1 MMDYSF
7 IKLNDSLE
15 QAISV
20 GDFKNTQISYYT
32 SVQLS
37 PTESYLQKTNSPTG
51 IVFNLTYSVEV
62 IDECENVLAD
72 ITPNVF
78 INQYIDA
85 GGLPQCDIEYVN
97 LTVDFYG
104 RAVIIRFTN
113 TSTGTKWYTNPIK
126 ITNKEIEKTTRFD
139 YKNYEN
145 LEGFAYEV
153 SPLYQSIRINA
164 EYVKPLDESEVGE
177 YYQISTKN
185 TISTRLLE
193 KTAHSYS
200 SQGLDL
206 QTYYALK
213 KVFAHN
219 EIYADFIR
227 VTTNPTLKEDDRKG
241 RTNLIPATFKIYR
254 NDSDV
259 YTYDYQIFEGLNLV
273 SLYASPGGYYTTCSV
288 DPNLEMVFDIPITLG
303 TGTIQ
308 IYNTFSSTL
317 VVGYTEADMVVVGN
331 TLTIADVFGTDNDV
345 PANGN
350 YYILVSSGLV
360 SALGIE
366 YEGIS
371 SLLEWNFVFSLG
383 MYDGTDY
390 DNNEYLV
397 DCSETSIF
405 TTVFNDTFN

>member
-145 LEGFAYEV
+145 LEGFA
-153 SPLYQSIRINA
+153 SRFPLYIN
-164 EYVKPLDESEVGE
+164 
-177 YYQISTKN
+177 Q
-185 TISTRLLE
+185 
-193 KTAHSYS
+193 
-200 SQGLDL
+200 
-206 QTYYALK
+206 
-213 KVFAHN
+213 
-219 EIYADFIR
+219 
-227 VTTNPTLKEDDRKG
+227 
-241 RTNLIPATFKIYR
+241 
-254 NDSDV
+254 
-259 YTYDYQIFEGLNLV
+259 
-273 SLYASPGGYYTTCSV
+273 
-288 DPNLEMVFDIPITLG
+288 
-303 TGTIQ
+303 
-308 IYNTFSSTL
+308 
-317 VVGYTEADMVVVGN
+317 
-331 TLTIADVFGTDNDV
+331 
-345 PANGN
+345 
-350 YYILVSSGLV
+350 
-360 SALGIE
+360 
-366 YEGIS
+366 
-371 SLLEWNFVFSLG
+371 
-383 MYDGTDY
+383 
-390 DNNEYLV
+390 
-397 DCSETSIF
+397 
-405 TTVFNDTFN
+405 

>member
-1 MMDYSF
+1 MIDYSF

-15 QAISV
+15 KAISV

-37 PTESYLQKTNSPTG
+37 PTESYLQKTNSSTG
-51 IVFNLTYSVEV
+51 IVFNLTYAVEV

-72 ITPNVF
+72 ITNNVL

-113 TSTGTKWYTNPIK
+113 TSTSTKWYTNPIK

-254 NDSDV
+254 NDLDV
-259 YTYDYQIFEGLNLV
+259 YTYDYQIFEGFELV
-273 SLYASPGGYYTTCSV
+273 STYTQDDGYYTVATV
-288 DPNLEMVFDIPITLG
+288 DADLEMVFNIPITLG
-303 TGTIQ
+303 TGTIG
-308 IYNTFSSTL
+308 IYNTFTSTL
-317 VVGYTEADMVVVGN
+317 VIQYTEADMVVVGN
-331 TLTIADVFGTDNDV
+331 TLTIANVFGTGNDIGV
-345 PANGN
+345 NGN
-350 YYILVSSGLV
+350 YFVLVSSGLI

-371 SLLEWNFVFSLG
+371 DLLDWNFVFSAG
-383 MYDGTDY
+383 MYEGTDY
-390 DNNEYLV
+390 NNTDYL
-397 DCSETSIF
+397 IG
-405 TTVFNDTFN
+405 